1 MHWLKVP
8 VPRVQA
14 KPNPKAGRQTGQ
26 TLLQLLHQ
34 SLIGQVYDHLNQ
46 AGAHWHNGS
55 DKADETGAVNKNTAP
70 GRLLEWATNVVQH
83 ILMNIV
89 CKTHHHDYVQALL

>member
-1 MHWLKVP
+1 MHWLK

-34 SLIGQVYDHLNQ
+34 SSIGQVYYHLNQ
-46 AGAHWHNGS
+46 AGAHWHHGS
-55 DKADETGAVNKNTAP
+55 DQADETGAVNIKYCPWKVARA
-70 GRLLEWATNVVQH
+70 GSNVVQH

-89 CKTHHHDYVQALL
+89 CKTHHHDYVRINM

>member
-34 SLIGQVYDHLNQ
+34 SLIGQVYDHLDQ
-46 AGAHWHNGS
+46 AEAHWHHGG
-55 DKADETGAVNKNTAP
+55 DQADETGAVNIKYCSWKVARV
-70 GRLLEWATNVVQH
+70 GYKCGATYFDEH
-83 ILMNIV
+83 CL
-89 CKTHHHDYVQALL
+89 

>member
-34 SLIGQVYDHLNQ
+34 SSIGQVYVYLDQ
-46 AGAHWHNGS
+46 AGAHWHNGG
-55 DKADETGAVNKNTAP
+55 DKADEAGAVNIKYCSWKVARVGSKCGATYFDEH
-70 GRLLEWATNVVQH
+70 RLQ
-83 ILMNIV
+83 
-89 CKTHHHDYVQALL
+89 THHHDYVQALL